1 MKRIALDEGD
11 HFGLLNDRLEE
22 LGWKYGSIPVIDQL
36 CLAIQETKTSLVER
50 MARISLLH

>member
-11 HFGLLNDRLEE
+11 HFCLLNDRLEA